1 MFSLHIRE
9 VLTLVENYSKQTF
22 KLMFLT
28 NDQGSWE
35 VNSGNSVG
43 LPGAHGEEIVRAYC
57 FFDESQMVFTG
68 GEDGKVK
75 AWRPGN

>member
-1 MFSLHIRE
+1 
-9 VLTLVENYSKQTF
+9 
-22 KLMFLT
+22 MFLT
-28 NDQGSWE
+28 NNQGSWE
-35 VNSGNSVG
+35 VNRGNSVG